1 MLFESRLSIDDLS
14 RATKMQ
20 RIAHELYADG
30 EVPQRELDSLIGAKS
45 GNAIAM
51 RLHRM
56 RQRLGLTRRQTR
68 PRSRQ
73 TAHFMQLSMF
83 DGL

>member
-1 MLFESRLSIDDLS
+1 MLFESRLTIDEL
-14 RATKMQ
+14 RGATLKQ

-30 EVPQRELDSLIGAKS
+30 EIPQRELDPLIGAKS
-45 GNAIAM
+45 GKAIAM

-56 RQRLGLTRRQTR
+56 RQRLGIARRQTR
-68 PRSRQ
+68 PRRRQ
-73 TAHFMQLSMF
+73 AVYFHQLSMF

>member
-1 MLFESRLSIDDLS
+1 MLFDNRLSIEELS
-14 RATKMQ
+14 QATSMQ

-30 EVPQRELDSLIGAKS
+30 EIPQRELDPLIGAKS
-45 GNAIAM
+45 GKAIAM

-68 PRSRQ
+68 PRRRQ
-73 TAHFMQLSMF
+73 AVYFHQLSMF